1 MQRAEQLDQ
10 TAEDGAPGSAAS
22 ALVEHAGP
30 PTQLGRVIV
39 TGGAS
44 GLGAAVVEAVAAR
57 GGAPIVLDRQPPR
70 DTDAEIDFHRVDL
83 ADARAAEQAVER
95 AIARHGGLDAVVTAA
110 GTDACGKLV
119 DVPGDDW
126 DRVVRVNLLGTA
138 AIVRAALP
146 ALERARNGRVVTVAS
161 TLGLRVLSDA
171 TAYCASKF
179 GVVGF
184 SRALALETA
193 GRVGVTMLVP
203 GGMRTH
209 FFDGRDPAYQP
220 PPDAPLAPPGE
231 VAAAVVFALE
241 RPKGIELRE
250 LVVCPSEET
259 SWP

>member
-1 MQRAEQLDQ
+1 VPSAEQG
-10 TAEDGAPGSAAS
+10 T
-22 ALVEHAGP
+22 
-30 PTQLGRVIV
+30 VIV

-44 GLGAAVVEAVAAR
+44 GLGAAVAAAVEEA
-57 GGAPIVLDRQPPR
+57 GGTPVVLDLQRPANGFAFR
-70 DTDAEIDFHRVDL
+70 AVDL
-83 ADARAAEQAVER
+83 ADPRAAEAAVDAVADE
-95 AIARHGGLDAVVTAA
+95 HGDVTGVVTAA
-110 GTDACGKLV
+110 GTDACGKLE
-119 DVPGDDW
+119 DVSGEDW
-126 DRVVRVNLLGTA
+126 DRVVKVNLLGTA
-138 AIVRAALP
+138 AIVRAALS
-146 ALERARNGRVVTVAS
+146 ALERAKNGRVVTVAS

-193 GRVGVTMLVP
+193 GRIGVTMLVP

-220 PPDAPLAPPGE
+220 PPDAPLAPPEE

-241 RPKGIELRE
+241 RPRGIELRE